1 MLSRERKKKFWIVNL
16 CFRSIMNEAYS
27 PHTILRDFFKIYSL
41 VDAGSNGPFE
51 THRCH
56 PTRVVGDSRDGWA
69 RNGPRPALP
78 SVHINI
84 NKKKGGSFDRW
95 SLVIELKWNSIR
107 WWWRARR
114 IAVFN
119 RPAVMPKRGPSSMR
133 IGAWAIISTRGARVC
148 TRRRKQKKRGRY
160 IYLHFERR

>member
-1 MLSRERKKKFWIVNL
+1 MADDNFIMEYVIEREKNKVLNRQPLLSIYYERGLFPPP
-16 CFRSIMNEAYS
+16 

-56 PTRVVGDSRDGWA
+56 PTRVVGDSRDGWV

-95 SLVIELKWNSIR
+95 SLVIELK
-107 WWWRARR
+107 
-114 IAVFN
+114 
-119 RPAVMPKRGPSSMR
+119 
-133 IGAWAIISTRGARVC
+133 
-148 TRRRKQKKRGRY
+148 
-160 IYLHFERR
+160 